1 MKKQLIIIAYKVNI
15 DGLTRQQGEEYFTQL
30 NEFNS
35 LINDEELKENYIIKE
50 VWLPVTTE
58 TDVKVIYPLTLND
71 EQIENLINDLKNN
84 VIKEKN
90 VID

>member
-15 DGLTRQQGEEYFTQL
+15 EGLSRQQGEEYFTQL

-50 VWLPVTTE
+50 IWLPVTTE
-58 TDVKVIYPLTLND
+58 TDVKVLYPLTLND

-84 VIKEKN
+84 IIKEKN